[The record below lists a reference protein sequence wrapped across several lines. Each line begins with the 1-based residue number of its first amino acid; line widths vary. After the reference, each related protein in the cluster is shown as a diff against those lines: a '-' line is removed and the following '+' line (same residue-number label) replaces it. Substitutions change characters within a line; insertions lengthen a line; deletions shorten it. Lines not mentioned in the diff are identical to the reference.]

1 MINCNINTLKTKF
14 NKLIRTDTSTKLLSI
29 GLAIIIWFVISI
41 SVYPTISKPLYN
53 VPITIN
59 MEGTYAEANSLR
71 VQLSDDETTA
81 SVYITGERR
90 QIGNFDSDS
99 ISLNVDTTAV
109 TTPGEY
115 LLPLE
120 VVDDSGKEF
129 TVDKIVPSTVMVKI
143 DKIITKEF
151 TVTADIDSSI
161 SVAEGYMTKE
171 PIFVSANTIAVTG
184 PEEQVESI
192 TDVVVTVSSAE
203 PLTLSS
209 SYEFN
214 SGDITLYNNNVKI
227 SNSDGSLSLSRT
239 NFTVQIPVFVRQTL
253 PLEVSVVNAP
263 DGFDTEYF
271 KSQLTMSAEALDIA
285 APTDKIKDISGINI
299 GTINMREVDIGS
311 TFTFNID
318 LPEGYENLSGLSTV
332 TVKCPEEG
340 LKKKLVAIRE
350 KNIQIVNQP
359 SQYDFEFITST
370 LMPYFIGPEDEI
382 DALTST
388 DITCKIDILN
398 SDFNNQEG
406 EYIVPTTFSIS
417 GTDKVW
423 INAGSA
429 SLNVY
434 VRAVAKDNSANANN
448 DEQ

>member
-1 MINCNINTLKTKF
+1 MINFNINTLKMKF
-14 NKLIRTDTSTKLLSI
+14 NKLIRTDTSIKLLSI
-29 GLAIIIWFVISI
+29 GLAVIIWFVISI
-41 SVYPTISKPLYN
+41 SVYPTISKVLYN
-53 VPITIN
+53 VPVTIN
-59 MEGTYAEANSLR
+59 MEGTFAEANSMR
-71 VQLSDDETTA
+71 AQLSEESTA

-90 QIGNFDSDS
+90 QIGNFDSES
-99 ISLNVDTTAV
+99 ISLNVDTSTV
-109 TTPGEY
+109 TSPGEY

-120 VVDDSGKEF
+120 VVNTSGKEY
-129 TVDKIVPSTVMVKI
+129 TVDKIVPSNVMVKI
-143 DKIITKEF
+143 DKIVTKEF
-151 TVTADIDSSI
+151 TVTADIDSSSI
-161 SVAEGYMTKE
+161 TVADGYMTKE
-171 PIFVSANTIAVTG
+171 PIFVSVNTIAVTG

-227 SNSDGSLSLSRT
+227 SNADGSLTLSRT

-263 DGFDTEYF
+263 DGFDVDHF

-285 APTDKIKDISGINI
+285 APTDKIKDMTGINI

-359 SQYDFEFITST
+359 SQFEFEFITST

-388 DITCKIDILN
+388 DISCKIDILN
-398 SDFNNQEG
+398 SDFDNQEG
-406 EYIVPTTFSIS
+406 EYIVPTTFTIS
-417 GTDKVW
+417 GSDKVW

-434 VRAVAKDNSANANN
+434 VRAVRKDVTG
-448 DEQ
+448 E